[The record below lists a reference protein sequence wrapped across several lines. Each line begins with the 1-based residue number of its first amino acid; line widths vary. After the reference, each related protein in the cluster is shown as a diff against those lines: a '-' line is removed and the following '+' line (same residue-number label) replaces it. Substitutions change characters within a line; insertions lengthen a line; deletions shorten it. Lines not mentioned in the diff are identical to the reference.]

1 MCDFIRIKLNQLFVA
16 SGVVEDIAR
25 VHALAIDFDL
35 WRHLP
40 HMSISQAVMLSTCV
54 YVCVCVCEW

>member
-1 MCDFIRIKLNQLFVA
+1 VA

-54 YVCVCVCEW
+54 YVCV